1 MNHRGG
7 YKLQAS
13 IQQEETSGGGEWE
26 GRSVGLRLEWNS
38 LGIQVS
44 QKSHPQSETVG
55 GVTICCPS
63 WTIRKFRTG
72 VEGRESHAQG

>member
-1 MNHRGG
+1 M
-7 YKLQAS
+7 
-13 IQQEETSGGGEWE
+13 EEVIRYRQVSSKKRQVVVESGKAGQWGW
-26 GRSVGLRLEWNS
+26 RLEWNS

-63 WTIRKFRTG
+63 WMIRKFRTG

>member
-1 MNHRGG
+1 MV
-7 YKLQAS
+7 
-13 IQQEETSGGGEWE
+13 ESGKAGQWGW
-26 GRSVGLRLEWNS
+26 RLEWNS

-63 WTIRKFRTG
+63 WMIRKFRTG